1 MTKHIALLG
10 DSIFDNK
17 TYVGDEKSVHEHL
30 CELLPDADRATLLA
44 VDGAVTSSVHRQ
56 VERIPADATDL
67 VLSVGGNDAI
77 YLESNLFGQD
87 SGDIRDALAKMMVSL
102 AGFQNE
108 YRELIESLLQR
119 HLPLRV
125 CTIYDSIPNLD
136 DTGRC
141 GLAVI
146 NDIITRTA
154 FEFGLDLIDLR
165 LLCDEASDYAEVSP
179 IEPSHDGGRKIAG
192 CILHSLESSDPSSQV
207 FSQS

>member
-1 MTKHIALLG
+1 MTQHITLLG

-17 TYVGDEKSVHEHL
+17 IYVGDGKSVHEHL
-30 CELLPDADRATLLA
+30 CEILPDDVRATLLA
-44 VDGAVTSSVHRQ
+44 VDGAVIRSVHRQ
-56 VERIPADATDL
+56 IERIPADATDL

-77 YLESNLFGQD
+77 YLEFDLFGQD
-87 SGDIRDALAKMMVSL
+87 SGNIRDALTKVKASL

-108 YRELIESLLQR
+108 YRELIQSLLQR
-119 HLPLRV
+119 NLPLRV

-136 DTGRC
+136 DAGRC

-165 LLCDEASDYAEVSP
+165 LLCNDASDYAEVSP
-179 IEPSHDGGRKIAG
+179 IEPSHDGGRKIAS
-192 CILHSLESSDPSSQV
+192 CITHSFVSLAPSSQV
-207 FSQS
+207 FSRS